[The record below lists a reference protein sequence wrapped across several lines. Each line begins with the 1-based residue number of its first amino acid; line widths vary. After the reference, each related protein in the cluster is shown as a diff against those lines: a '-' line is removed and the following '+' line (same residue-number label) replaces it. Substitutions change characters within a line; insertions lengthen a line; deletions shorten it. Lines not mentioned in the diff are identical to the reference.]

1 MKEKTT
7 VYITKYALTQG
18 IKKEEGELRES
29 GYFSYGTHFVVGP
42 ADYRLT
48 LEGAISK
55 AEDMRRRKIAYMEE
69 KLCQLGSMKFE
80 VKP

>member
-1 MKEKTT
+1 MNKKTT

-18 IKKEEGELRES
+18 IKKVEGELRES
-29 GYFSYGTHFVVGP
+29 GYFSYGTHFVVAP
-42 ADYRLT
+42 TDYRLT
-48 LEGAISK
+48 LDGAISK

-69 KLCQLGSMKFE
+69 KLRQLGSMKFE